1 MNRFVV
7 VVSPESVIESA
18 AEATADACALARLQ
32 ASRHDLLARVP
43 AWLDMSSQR
52 FRFGEN
58 SDAGTRA
65 SVSYVGALLG
75 GKGGPEDA
83 KGAKKKRRR
92 RSPARRLPMPG
103 LEPES
108 LG

>member
-1 MNRFVV
+1 MRSDRSAPELYPLASNRQPAPDFGACWGPLNRFVV

-32 ASRHDLLARVP
+32 ASRHALLARVP

-65 SVSYVGALLG
+65 SVSYVGDGLG
-75 GKGGPEDA
+75 GI
-83 KGAKKKRRR
+83 
-92 RSPARRLPMPG
+92 
-103 LEPES
+103 
-108 LG
+108 